1 LPLVSAQACYRAWPR
16 RRRSRC
22 RKIPERTREI
32 SGRKR
37 KPRSG
42 GRRDDLPIDRL
53 PIDDLPI
60 TGIAVAAAVG
70 SAGGIAAVAG
80 AAGDGNKLEV
90 GADLKRGERHD
101 GI

>member
-22 RKIPERTREI
+22 RKVPEGTLEI
-32 SGRKR
+32 SRRKR

-42 GRRDDLPIDRL
+42 GRREDVPLDHLPIDRL

-60 TGIAVAAAVG
+60 TRIAADVAVG

-90 GADLKRGERHD
+90 APT
-101 GI
+101 